1 VLFTVSAA
9 DARQRLDSFVSEKAG
24 ITRSRAKHLV
34 DKGLV
39 RVNGAPE
46 KAGCRLGEND
56 TVEVTL
62 PRAGPQGLLPED
74 IPVRVLYSDPDL
86 VVVDKP
92 PGMVVYPAAGHST
105 GTLMNALA
113 FRFRNMASV
122 GGPLR
127 PGVVHRLDKDTSGT
141 MVVALSDRAY
151 YRLVET
157 FRQREVRRSYLAL
170 VYGALKKDEGEFTLS
185 IGRSASDR
193 KKMSTRTRRGKEA
206 KTMWKVERRLAGAT
220 LVSAR
225 LATGRTHQIRVHFA
239 SAGHPVLGD
248 RVYGKKTSLLIKG
261 KQVSFPRQMLHARL
275 LGFAHPVTGEYL
287 EFVAPMP
294 VDMREAVDDISRI

>member
-1 VLFTVSAA
+1 MLFTVSAA

-24 ITRSRAKHLV
+24 ITRSRVKHLA
-34 DKGLV
+34 DKGLIS
-39 RVNGAPE
+39 VNGAPE

-56 TVEVTL
+56 AVEVTL
-62 PRAGPQGLLPED
+62 PEAGPEGLLPED
-74 IPVRVLYSDPDL
+74 IPVRVLYNDPDI
-86 VVVDKP
+86 VVVEKP
-92 PGMVVYPAAGHST
+92 PGMVIYPAAGHST

-113 FRFRNMASV
+113 FRFKEMAAV

-127 PGVVHRLDKDTSGT
+127 PGVVHRLDKDTSGA

-151 YRLVET
+151 YRLVEM
-157 FRQREVRRSYLAL
+157 FRQREVKRSYLAL
-170 VYGALKKDEGEFTLS
+170 VYGSLKKDEGEFTLS

-193 KKMSTRTRRGKEA
+193 KKMSTRTRGGKEA
-206 KTMWKVERRLAGAT
+206 RTMWKVERRLTGAT

-248 RVYGKKTSLLIKG
+248 RVYGKKTSLLING
-261 KQVSFPRQMLHARL
+261 RQVSFPRQMLHARL

-287 EFVAPMP
+287 EFDAPMP
-294 VDMREAVDDISRI
+294 EDMREAVEELGRI